1 MFLQERVEEINKR
14 LEILYGVS
22 HVAVW
27 GAGMH
32 TAKLF
37 EKTDLLSYEINLI
50 VDMDGRK
57 RGSHFF
63 GWTVQNPWEVD
74 WQGIE
79 AVVIS
84 VPNREPDIVDLL
96 VKDFG
101 YAGIMVTLYNREDST
116 PFYRMYDE
124 RIPAIRYLGDY
135 KSWEDAA
142 ARCEGYDD
150 QAIISKVIESIEK
163 VRCGEA
169 AWERDSCL
177 FYEDKYT
184 YRICAAILRCAI
196 QNKGRRVSVLDIG
209 GSLGSTWF
217 QNRKYLSDL
226 SGLEYVVAE
235 QDHFAAYG
243 HDNLEDGTLK
253 FIRSTEA
260 WENMQ
265 KFDIVLMSASL
276 QYIQQWEE
284 ILTRIRK
291 ANPRYVILDRL
302 LVSDRRRIC
311 VEMVP
316 EEIYLSSYPLV
327 IFDRYE
333 VPDFFGDDYRI
344 IENDTSSVDEE
355 IWFTDGKA
363 ESRFFVFE
371 RRTRDGI
378 EDNHEAEADVV
389 R

>member
-1 MFLQERVEEINKR
+1 MFLQERVDEINKR
-14 LEILYGVS
+14 LEILYEISAV
-22 HVAVW
+22 VVW
-27 GAGMH
+27 GAGVH

-37 EKTDLLSYEINLI
+37 EKTELLSYEINQI

-57 RGSHFF
+57 QGERFF
-63 GWTVQNPWEVD
+63 GWTVQDPCEVD

-84 VPNREPDIVDLL
+84 VPNREPDIMDILA
-96 VKDFG
+96 KEYG
-101 YAGIMVTLYNREDST
+101 YAGIIVTLYNREDST
-116 PFYRMYDE
+116 PFYRLYNE
-124 RIPAIRYLGDY
+124 RIPAIQYLGDY

-142 ARCEGYDD
+142 ARCEGYDSL
-150 QAIISKVIESIEK
+150 AIISKVTESIEK
-163 VRCGEA
+163 VQSGGA
-169 AWERDSCL
+169 AWERDGCL
-177 FYEDKYT
+177 FYEDKYA
-184 YRICAAILRCAI
+184 YKLCAAILRCAI
-196 QNKGRRVSVLDIG
+196 QNKGRRVRVLDIG

-217 QNRKYLSDL
+217 QNKKYLSDL

-243 HDNLEDGTLK
+243 HDNLQDGTLK
-253 FIRSTEA
+253 FIRSTDA

-265 KFDIVLMSASL
+265 RFDIVLMSASL

-311 VEMVP
+311 VETVP

-327 IFDRYE
+327 IFNRDE
-333 VPDFFGDDYRI
+333 VADFFGNAYRI
-344 IENDTSSVDEE
+344 IENDTSSVAEE
-355 IWFTDGKA
+355 AWFTDGKA

-371 RRTRDGI
+371 
-378 EDNHEAEADVV
+378 HADT
-389 R
+389 